1 MSKPGTNTAYL
12 ERVEDGIAIVTL
24 DHYPMNTLG
33 TRVRNGLIVA
43 IREIESR
50 KDIKGVVVRGA
61 GQCFCSGADIAEFS
75 SGSDVE
81 AEKLDRKVTDF
92 CGFEGCQ
99 IPVVAAIHTY
109 ALGGGFELALGC
121 HYRVIESK
129 SVVGLPEVN
138 IGLLPGGQGTQRLPR
153 LIGADNALKLMTSGQ
168 HVGAAQALKWGV
180 VDRIAEGD
188 LLKEAVAFCKSKV
201 GQPIP
206 RIYELPPPKPID
218 FAAWLKQVA
227 KARPGEPASPAI
239 VRCVEAACAGPTFEA
254 GDQVEKK
261 EFFKLMRSPES
272 NALRYMFFAERAGAK
287 VKGLTAKPVH
297 INEVG
302 IIGAGLMGGGIAMCC
317 ANVGIRV
324 VLVDVSQKALDAGL
338 KVVHTN
344 YERSVKSGSKSEN
357 SVKKALSLISATTDY
372 AGLANCDLVV
382 EAVFE
387 DMDLKKK
394 IFQQLDKATKPSC
407 FLCTNTSYLNIDEI
421 AAVTGRPERVMGT
434 HFFSPANVMK
444 LLENVRGAK
453 TSDETIATM
462 MEWGKRIGKWVI
474 LVGNCHGFVGNRMMA
489 LYSESARTMLEEG
502 ATPSQVDGVALAFGM
517 RMGPLAVADL
527 VGLDLGSQ
535 ALKKTGQWKPST
547 VVVHA
552 LVEAG
557 RLGQKSQKGFF
568 DYVERKQQP
577 SAEAIQIIKKV
588 AENKKVA
595 QRELS
600 KTEIEQRLF
609 FPLINEGFK
618 ILQEGM
624 AQCPADVD
632 VCYVHGYSW
641 PRYRGGPML
650 YADQVGLAKVLAGL
664 EALKI
669 EPAQLLKQCVAEK
682 TTLAKYWKA
691 HGDEILAKS
700 RKSKL

>member
-24 DHYPMNTLG
+24 DHYPMNALG
-33 TRVRNGLIVA
+33 TYVRNGLTVA
-43 IREIESR
+43 IREIEAR

-75 SGSDVE
+75 APPDVE
-81 AEKLDRKVTDF
+81 VEKLDRKVTDF
-92 CGFEGCQ
+92 CGFEGCSV
-99 IPVVAAIHTY
+99 PVVAAIHTY

-121 HYRVIESK
+121 HYRVLDSK
-129 SVVGLPEVN
+129 AVVGLPEIN

-153 LIGADNALKLMTSGQ
+153 LIGADNALKLITSGQ
-168 HVGAAQALKWGV
+168 HVSAKQALEWGV
-180 VDRIAEGD
+180 VDLISQGD
-188 LLKEAVAFCKSKV
+188 LLKDSIAFCKTKI
-201 GQPIP
+201 GQPT
-206 RIYELPPPKPID
+206 RQIYAMPPPQPVD
-218 FAAWLKQVA
+218 FKGWTKQVI
-227 KARPGEPASPAI
+227 KTRPGEPAAVAI
-239 VRCVEAACAGPTFEA
+239 VKCVEAACAGPTFEA
-254 GDQVEKK
+254 GDKVEKQ
-261 EFFKLMRSPES
+261 EFFKVMRSPES
-272 NALRYMFFAERAGAK
+272 NALRYMFFAERAGSK
-287 VKGLTAKPVH
+287 VKGLTAKAVP
-297 INEVG
+297 IEEVG

-324 VLVDVSQKALDAGL
+324 VLLDMNPQALAAGL
-338 KVVHTN
+338 KVVDAN
-344 YERSVKSGSKSEN
+344 YERSVKSGSRPEAA
-357 SVKKALSLISATTDY
+357 VRKARALITGVTDY
-372 AGLANCDLVV
+372 SALNKCDLVV

-394 IFQQLDKATKPSC
+394 IFTQLDQVTKPTC
-407 FLCTNTSYLNIDEI
+407 FLCTNTSFLDIDEI
-421 AAVTGRPERVMGT
+421 ASATKRPDRVMGT

-444 LLENVRGAK
+444 LLENVRGRK
-453 TSDETIATM
+453 TSDETIASL

-474 LVGNCHGFVGNRMMA
+474 LVGNCDGFVGNRMMA
-489 LYSESARTMLEEG
+489 LYSGQARTMLEEG
-502 ATPSQVDGVALAFGM
+502 ATPSQVDGVALEFGM

-527 VGLDLGSQ
+527 VGIDLGSQ
-535 ALKKTGQWKPST
+535 ALKKKGLWSPST
-547 VVVHA
+547 TVPHA

-557 RLGQKSQKGFF
+557 RLGQKAGKGYF

-577 SAEAIQIIKKV
+577 SPQAQEIIRQV
-588 AENKKVA
+588 ASNKKVS

-618 ILQEGM
+618 ILEEGM
-624 AQCPADVD
+624 AQNPADVD

-669 EPAQLLKQCVAEK
+669 QPAGLLRKCVAEK

-691 HGDEILAKS
+691 NGDAILGAS